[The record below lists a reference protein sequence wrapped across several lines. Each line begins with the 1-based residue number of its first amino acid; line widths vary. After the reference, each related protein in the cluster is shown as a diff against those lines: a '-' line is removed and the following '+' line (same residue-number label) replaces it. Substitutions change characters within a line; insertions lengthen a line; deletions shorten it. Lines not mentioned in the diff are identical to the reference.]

1 MMTVEEAKRLHESL
15 GEAIGLHEGQCLMG
29 DLVVP
34 DPHKTICDIILSVHP
49 PKPDETDDEAI
60 GQFLESEPWVGT
72 ILRHYARSNG
82 TDET

>member
-15 GEAIGLHEGQCLMG
+15 GEALGLHEGPCLMG

-34 DPHKTICDIILSVHP
+34 DPYKAICDTILSVHP

-60 GQFLESEPWVGT
+60 GRFLESEPWAGE
-72 ILRHYARSNG
+72 ILRHHPRSNG
-82 TDET
+82 TAAT